1 MSTLPY
7 FSVIIPVHNKLP
19 HLERSIHSVLQ
30 QTYPNFEVILID
42 DASTD
47 GSSEK
52 LTEFSHPKLSLY
64 HRSVPGPG
72 GYAARNL
79 GIGKAKYEWVAF
91 LDADDEW
98 KPELLQTVH
107 DTIMA
112 NQEQELECVT
122 WGWYSIDASSKILD
136 TTSRKNYQDSFRHF
150 SILDFFNHQHILWT
164 GAVTFKKD
172 LIVRA
177 GLFPESGFRRGGDVD
192 TWIRCLWYS
201 KGNIWINKVLS
212 CYYLDAVNMVTRQ
225 VQRDT
230 TFLFTPFVKGLI
242 QYSGDQE
249 LIAAI
254 RRFQNRR
261 IYSIIRGQFIDR
273 HKPDYA
279 LIRKMNYSNG
289 YFLLL
294 GKLVYNRLKYSSRDI
309 LSSFS
314 GKRVES

>member
-1 MSTLPY
+1 MNALPY

-52 LTEFSHPKLSLY
+52 LREFSHQKLSLLQ
-64 HRSVPGPG
+64 RTVPGPG

-98 KPELLQTVH
+98 KPELLQIVH
-107 DTIMA
+107 DTIMS
-112 NQEQELECVT
+112 NQDQELECVT
-122 WGWYSIDASSKILD
+122 WGWYNMNKNTKVLD
-136 TTSRKNYQDSFRHF
+136 TTSTKNVQHNFRHF
-150 SILDFFNHQHILWT
+150 TIMDFFNHQHMLWT
-164 GAVTFKKD
+164 GAVTFKKE
-172 LIVRA
+172 LIIRA

-212 CYYLDAVNMVTRQ
+212 YYYLDAVNMVTKQ

-230 TFLFTPFVKGLI
+230 SFLFTPFVMGLI
-242 QYSGDQE
+242 QYSADKK
-249 LIAAI
+249 LVAAI
-254 RRFQNRR
+254 RKYQNRR
-261 IYSIIRGQFIDR
+261 IYSIIRGQIIDR

-279 LIRKMNYSNG
+279 LVRKMNYSNG
-289 YFLLL
+289 YFFLL
-294 GKLVYNRLKYSSRDI
+294 GKLVYNRLKYSSRDM

-314 GKRVES
+314 AKRVGI

>member
-1 MSTLPY
+1 MNALPY

-52 LTEFSHPKLSLY
+52 LREFSHQKLSLLQ
-64 HRSVPGPG
+64 RTVPGPG

-107 DTIMA
+107 DTIMS
-112 NQEQELECVT
+112 NQDQELECVT
-122 WGWYSIDASSKILD
+122 WGWYNMNKNTKFLD
-136 TTSRKNYQDSFRHF
+136 TTSTKNAQHNFRHF
-150 SILDFFNHQHILWT
+150 TIMDFFNHQHMLWT
-164 GAVTFKKD
+164 GAVTFKKE
-172 LIVRA
+172 LIIRA

-212 CYYLDAVNMVTRQ
+212 CYYLDAVNMVTKQ

-230 TFLFTPFVKGLI
+230 SFLFTPFVMGLI
-242 QYSGDQE
+242 QYSADKK
-249 LIAAI
+249 LVAAI
-254 RRFQNRR
+254 RKYQNRR

-279 LIRKMNYSNG
+279 LVWKMNYSNG
-289 YFLLL
+289 YFFLL
-294 GKLVYNRLKYSSRDI
+294 GKLVYNRLKYSSRDM

-314 GKRVES
+314 AKRVGI

>member
-52 LTEFSHPKLSLY
+52 LMEFSHPKLSLY

-314 GKRVES
+314 KNRAEG

>member
-1 MSTLPY
+1 MRTLPY

-19 HLERSIHSVLQ
+19 HLERSIQSVLQ

-52 LTEFSHPKLSLY
+52 LLEFSHPKLRLF

-107 DTIMA
+107 ETLLS
-112 NQEQELECVT
+112 NQDKEIECIT
-122 WGWYSIDASSKILD
+122 WGWYNSNKKTEILD
-136 TTSRKNYQDSFRHF
+136 TTSKKNAGHSFRHF
-150 SILDFFNHQHILWT
+150 TIMDFFNHQHILWT

-172 LIVRA
+172 LMVRA
-177 GLFPESGFRRGGDVD
+177 GLFPESGFKRGGDVD

-201 KGNIWINKVLS
+201 KGNIWINQVLS
-212 CYYLDAVNMVTRQ
+212 YYYLDAVNMVTKQ

-230 TFLFTPFVKGLI
+230 SFLFTPFVMGLI
-242 QYSGDQE
+242 QYSADKK
-249 LIAAI
+249 LVTAI
-254 RRFQNRR
+254 RKYQNRR
-261 IYSIIRGQFIDR
+261 IYSIIRGQLIDR

-289 YFLLL
+289 YFFLL

>member
-52 LTEFSHPKLSLY
+52 LMEFSHPKLSLY

-112 NQEQELECVT
+112 HQEQELECVT

-201 KGNIWINKVLS
+201 KGNIWINQVLS

-314 GKRVES
+314 KNRAEG

>member
-1 MSTLPY
+1 MNALPY

-52 LTEFSHPKLSLY
+52 LREFSHQKLSLLQ
-64 HRSVPGPG
+64 RTVPGPG

-79 GIGKAKYEWVAF
+79 GIVKAKYEWVAF

-98 KPELLQTVH
+98 KPELLQTVY
-107 DTIMA
+107 DTIMS
-112 NQEQELECVT
+112 NQDQELECVT
-122 WGWYSIDASSKILD
+122 WGWYNMNKNTKVLD
-136 TTSRKNYQDSFRHF
+136 TTSTKNAQHNFRHF
-150 SILDFFNHQHILWT
+150 TIMDFFNHQHMLWT
-164 GAVTFKKD
+164 GAVTFKKE
-172 LIVRA
+172 LIIRA

-212 CYYLDAVNMVTRQ
+212 YYYLDAVNMVTKQ

-230 TFLFTPFVKGLI
+230 SFLFTPFVMGLI
-242 QYSGDQE
+242 QYSADKK
-249 LIAAI
+249 LVAAI
-254 RRFQNRR
+254 RMYQNRR
-261 IYSIIRGQFIDR
+261 IYSIIRGQIIDR

-279 LIRKMNYSNG
+279 LVRKMNYSNG
-289 YFLLL
+289 YFFLL
-294 GKLVYNRLKYSSRDI
+294 GKLVYNRLKYSSRDM

-314 GKRVES
+314 AKRVGI